1 VRAPPTEYIQLLYGT
16 SRRANPNIS
25 VPWTDILAGARTRA
39 LPTQYIQ
46 LLFVYDTSTLA
57 PPSRANRSH
66 PFAILVSHGQ
76 ISREGTGEA
85 VHQLLL
91 CQARTG
97 LATVAAFCESIPCL
111 PAENSQTLG
120 PTTKILSPYQGSL
133 KDGDRCRQVFETFKG
148 WRFKAL
154 AIGVPA
160 VTRENE
166 ETLRLPDF
174 IKDFTSYCNF
184 SLPNRLM
191 EHITLA
197 CQGVGSVVPLKPL
210 MA

>member
-1 VRAPPTEYIQLLYGT
+1 MPGQDRFSHCSGFLRIDP
-16 SRRANPNIS
+16 
-25 VPWTDILAGARTRA
+25 
-39 LPTQYIQ
+39 
-46 LLFVYDTSTLA
+46 LFASGEFPDPRSYD
-57 PPSRANRSH
+57 
-66 PFAILVSHGQ
+66 Q
-76 ISREGTGEA
+76 D
-85 VHQLLL
+85 
-91 CQARTG
+91 
-97 LATVAAFCESIPCL
+97 
-111 PAENSQTLG
+111 
-120 PTTKILSPYQGSL
+120 LSPYQGSL